1 MLRVGTIL
9 DGKYEI
15 IKQIGKGGTSLV
27 YLAMNQKLN
36 QQWVIKE
43 IRSDLDAAA
52 KKRML
57 SEARLMMGFD
67 HPAIPRIVDILDN
80 TYIVMDYVSGQ
91 SLAHELKTNGP
102 MPQETVIEWGK
113 QICNVLMYLHRL
125 DPPVIYHDLKPG
137 NIILKMPEKNLKLID
152 FGEARKCING
162 NAPGGGKTKEY
173 AAPEQLP
180 DTRGNTDQRTD
191 IYCFGTTL
199 YRLLTGQFAPPY
211 PEPVGSIRERFP
223 ELQISKGMD
232 NIIKKCTRYDPEK
245 RFQSAEELMKA
256 LENIAL
262 WDDDYL
268 KKQTGKIKICIA
280 MVIMTVVMLIAG
292 IGLNRGSAYIDSQ
305 TYESLIA
312 TEAAVGYDIQT
323 SKYLEAIAL
332 NGADT
337 RAYMKLVEAYRI
349 NGFFGDQQSQQL
361 GNAYNANKASFDMSN
376 PDVVELNYQIGHLY
390 FNMYTGD
397 GNAFRARIQKAQGYF
412 AYVVQYGSQS
422 DSHYQI
428 ACSYNSLCDFFTN
441 FVLNDSSVLEPT
453 EDDYRSMMEA
463 IYTCMDDMMGYTS
476 NDAAYTRLM
485 LYQKILDTV
494 NANVRGFTLNNVKRN
509 EVEDLVG
516 MVVDAVNG
524 ESVTQQTSVALQSSI
539 ITESEIVLDNV
550 SREYDSMKRGD

>member
-1 MLRVGTIL
+1 MLRVGTVL

-43 IRSDLDAAA
+43 IRSELDAAA

-57 SEARLMMGFD
+57 SEARMMMGFD

-102 MPQETVIEWGK
+102 LPQETVVEWGK
-113 QICNVLMYLHRL
+113 QICNVLIYLHKL

-137 NIILKMPEKNLKLID
+137 NIILKMPERNLKLID

-162 NAPGGGKTKEY
+162 NAPGAGKTKEY
-173 AAPEQLP
+173 AAPEQLSE
-180 DTRGNTDQRTD
+180 TRGNTDQRTD
-191 IYCFGTTL
+191 IYCFGTTM

-223 ELQISKGMD
+223 ELQVSKGMD
-232 NIIKKCTRYDPEK
+232 NIIKKCTRHDPEK
-245 RFQSAEELMKA
+245 RFQSAEELMQA

-268 KKQTGKIKICIA
+268 KKQTGKIKICIVALA
-280 MVIMTVVMLIAG
+280 MSIVMVIAG
-292 IGLNRGSAYIDSQ
+292 IACNRGSAYIDSQ

-312 TEAAVGYDIQT
+312 TEAALGYDTQVT
-323 SKYLEAIAL
+323 SFLDAIAL
-332 NGADT
+332 NGSDT
-337 RAYMKLVEAYRI
+337 RAYMKLIEVYRN
-349 NGFFGDQQSQQL
+349 NGTFGDQQSQQL
-361 GNAYNANKASFDMSN
+361 GNAYNANKSNFDMSD

-390 FNMYTGD
+390 FNMYSGD

-412 AYVVQYGSQS
+412 EYVVQNGSAS
-422 DSHYQI
+422 DAHYQI
-428 ACSYNSLCDFFTN
+428 ACSYNALCDFFTN

-453 EDDYRSMMEA
+453 EDDYRSMMDA
-463 IYTCMDDMMGYTS
+463 IYTCMDDMMGYSS
-476 NDAAYTRLM
+476 NDAAYTRLT

-494 NANVRGFTLNNVKRN
+494 NANVRGFALNNVSRN
-509 EVEDLVG
+509 EVEMLVDT
-516 MVVDAVNG
+516 VVDAVNG
-524 ESVTQQTSVALQSSI
+524 ESVTQQTSVALQANI
-539 ITESEIVLDNV
+539 IKESEVVLDNV
-550 SREYDSMKRGD
+550 NREYESMKRGV